1 MHPVLTFIATLT
13 FFGVAFSFL
22 HTAILWLGLPDLA
35 ALLLFAIPVVAYIAY
50 CTQPT
55 RAAMIQSA
63 ARIYLSF
70 AVVVVS
76 AGGLV
81 YLIG

>member
-1 MHPVLTFIATLT
+1 LKPVLSYLVTLVY
-13 FFGVAFSFL
+13 FGVAFSVL
-22 HTAILWLGLPDLA
+22 HLMVLWLGLPDLA

-55 RAAMIQSA
+55 RAAMAHA
-63 ARIYLSF
+63 AATMYLSF
-70 AVVVVS
+70 SAVTLS
-76 AGGLV
+76 AAGLV